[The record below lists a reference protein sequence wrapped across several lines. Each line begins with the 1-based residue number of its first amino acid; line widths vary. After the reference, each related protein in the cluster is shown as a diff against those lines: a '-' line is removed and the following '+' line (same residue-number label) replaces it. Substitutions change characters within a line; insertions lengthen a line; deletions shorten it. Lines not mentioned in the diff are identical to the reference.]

1 MLRTTRSPR
10 VLLGSDVLA
19 SWAQSGTPL
28 AVALYPGGV
37 AEITQS
43 TLQSILERPGDLIL
57 QRPIPQL
64 HSQLNVPTVK
74 TLWVRAAHKFTLE
87 SLKAKPEA
95 LGRLTSEEL
104 RHLSQYIVQELN
116 SHCKRRFSCRVAS
129 IELLFL
135 RGQDKHW
142 YFLNFSRLLVSPC
155 ARSRRPKSFAPA
167 PPCASASPIREHV
180 PTPRP
185 VVDSVRELRAQMEA
199 LVERQE
205 RFLQERPS
213 EQKRNS
219 SLVILGDR

>member
-1 MLRTTRSPR
+1 MFRTTRRPK
-10 VLLGSDVLA
+10 VLLSSDVLA
-19 SWAQSGTPL
+19 SWAQPGTPL

-57 QRPIPQL
+57 QQPIPQL
-64 HSQLNVPTVK
+64 HSKLNVPTVK
-74 TLWVRAAHKFTLE
+74 AQWVRAAHSFTLK
-87 SLKAKPEA
+87 SLKAKPEDF
-95 LGRLTSEEL
+95 GRLTREEL
-104 RHLSQYIVQELN
+104 RHLSQYIVRELN
-116 SHCKRRFSCRVAS
+116 SHCKRRCSCRVAS

-142 YFLNFSRLLVSPC
+142 YFLSFSHLIVSSC
-155 ARSRRPKSFAPA
+155 ARSRRHKSFTPA

-205 RFLQERPS
+205 RFLKDRPS
-213 EQKRNS
+213 EQKRSS
-219 SLVILGDR
+219 SLVIHGDR